1 MCLTETLSRVRVG
14 EDLSDMLSIRNR
26 LKRGDNLLSLL
37 FNFALEYVIRS
48 VQVNLDGLKLNGT
61 HLFLVYFDDI
71 NIY

>member
-1 MCLTETLSRVRVG
+1 VCLTETLSRVRVG